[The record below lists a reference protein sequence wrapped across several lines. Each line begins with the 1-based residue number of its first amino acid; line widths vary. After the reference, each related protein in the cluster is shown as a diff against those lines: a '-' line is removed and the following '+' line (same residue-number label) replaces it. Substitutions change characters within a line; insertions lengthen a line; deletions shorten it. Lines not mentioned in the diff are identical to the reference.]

1 MRKMKALSLLLAAAL
16 TVSSVAVNDTTAD
29 AAKKPKLSKSKVSI
43 TVGQKYKIKLKNG
56 AKKAKV
62 TWKTSKK
69 STVKIVKKSTKGK
82 AAFAQVK
89 GVKKGKAVITASY
102 KLGKSKA
109 KTLKCTVTVKKAAPV
124 NTTNAP
130 ATAAAVTTPTSPAKN
145 TASAAPSK
153 APENSKAPEETKAP
167 DKTAKPSK
175 TPKPTA
181 TVKPSAEPNPDL
193 NPDVIDIMKLTY
205 LDLAEGIVKTD
216 NADGSVTLDF
226 TGTSYKGARWYFGTA
241 AADEDSE
248 PVQKALNLE
257 NYSYVVV
264 EGVNQAGLTADENG
278 KMHDLSAQFLDALD
292 HADHGGLLEIDT
304 QANFAFPIKFD
315 LTDATKRTNV
325 AAFEIYSLGDDQSV
339 KAGPITV
346 KSIKAYKDK
355 ATYDKIMAEGGATP
369 EPSKTPAPTADPAN
383 SYTFDLTKADTSKCD
398 KAEIVDG
405 ALKITANDTAQ
416 GKDAI
421 FNIPAEE
428 VAKQYT
434 KMTVEYSDVKGD
446 FSFKYRAQDET
457 KRPSE
462 WGGYDWAYGDAKYL
476 LPATAATKTITFRE
490 DAVPVDQVV
499 FFNVNSAGSI
509 TIKSVTLTDPKNP
522 VTPTA
527 TPEPAETTAPT
538 ETPVPVDVEAV
549 TYSQELVLSENAVIK
564 EASMLDPAT
573 TYADGKINLVL
584 APAFSGGGVRLDL
597 GSVDLSEYDI
607 IIDYSAEDEYPIY
620 YSAYANGTGS
630 YWSFSSTN
638 VTGDRY
644 GETVKGNGAITLSS
658 DKGGVVTGLF
668 FKYNTWVP
676 AGQTARED
684 NAKITLNSVKFVD
697 KTGKDAYII
706 PDDASKV
713 YIKGNASGIDVNE
726 ELDVVDYADLGD
738 YVATYKDAFGS
749 FTKMADKTA
758 GTIEKPVGDKNVVY
772 TAKEANKG
780 TVEYNGKTTDVEF
793 VKTEGAITAKFER
806 QGHAFE
812 ATAVNGEDGVI
823 NIKKDGTEGYVVKVN
838 GDSNA
843 FTVNYTTASGKV
855 LNLVYDGNTM
865 AIVTDADINVA
876 VNGR

>member
-153 APENSKAPEETKAP
+153 APENSKAPEDTKAP
-167 DKTAKPSK
+167 ETTKTPKPSK

-216 NADGSVTLDF
+216 NEDGSVTLDF

-264 EGVNQAGLTADENG
+264 EGVNQAGVTADADG
-278 KMHDLSAQFLDALD
+278 KVHDLSAQLLDALD

-304 QANFAFPIKFD
+304 QANMGFPLKFE
-315 LTDATKRTNV
+315 LTDKTKRTNV

-355 ATYDKIMAEGGATP
+355 ATYDRLMAEGDATP
-369 EPSKTPAPTADPAN
+369 EPSKAP
-383 SYTFDLTKADTSKCD
+383 
-398 KAEIVDG
+398 E
-405 ALKITANDTAQ
+405 
-416 GKDAI
+416 
-421 FNIPAEE
+421 
-428 VAKQYT
+428 
-434 KMTVEYSDVKGD
+434 
-446 FSFKYRAQDET
+446 
-457 KRPSE
+457 
-462 WGGYDWAYGDAKYL
+462 
-476 LPATAATKTITFRE
+476 
-490 DAVPVDQVV
+490 
-499 FFNVNSAGSI
+499 
-509 TIKSVTLTDPKNP
+509 
-522 VTPTA
+522 PTN
-527 TPEPAETTAPT
+527 TPEPTETAAPT
-538 ETPVPVDVEAV
+538 ETPASAASIDLSTATKIGNSGTVNYDADSKVLELSGAEGALIRIGRELPLGTKVNVTINGETTDGFRAWLSQGEQNASAIVNPVELGKTYEFTVEDFQGKGSTYADTVQIKGLSYGAKIGSLKITSIKVEEIIPATPAPVNVEAV
-549 TYSQELVLSENAVIK
+549 KTQITVNNNHKVVLGSDIIPAAKPEWFFI
-564 EASMLDPAT
+564 DPAT
-573 TYADGKINLVL
+573 NVVDNGMISFGLVTNGNPANSLFFNEDKSSVELSDYQKVVMVLSSDVAGAKLRAIVSKSDSVKFDKSEATGTMTNIETTGEEQIVEFNLSNAAGEVGYGISIQNMGW
-584 APAFSGGGVRLDL
+584 ASSKDVRLTIKSITL
-597 GSVDLSEYDI
+597 V
-607 IIDYSAEDEYPIY
+607 
-620 YSAYANGTGS
+620 
-630 YWSFSSTN
+630 
-638 VTGDRY
+638 
-644 GETVKGNGAITLSS
+644 GETVVNA
-658 DKGGVVTGLF
+658 DKYV
-668 FKYNTWVP
+668 
-676 AGQTARED
+676 
-684 NAKITLNSVKFVD
+684 
-697 KTGKDAYII
+697 I

-812 ATAVNGEDGVI
+812 ATAVDGEDGVI

-855 LNLVYDGNTM
+855 LNLVYDGNAM

>member
-62 TWKTSKK
+62 TWKTSRKK
-69 STVKIVKKSTKGK
+69 VVKIVKKSTKGK

-153 APENSKAPEETKAP
+153 APENSKAPEDTKAP
-167 DKTAKPSK
+167 DKTAKPTR

-181 TVKPSAEPNPDL
+181 TVKPSAEPNPEL

-304 QANFAFPIKFD
+304 QEKFAFPIKFE

-339 KAGPITV
+339 KAGPITI

-355 ATYDKIMAEGGATP
+355 ATYDKIMAEGDATP
-369 EPSKTPAPTADPAN
+369 EPSKAP
-383 SYTFDLTKADTSKCD
+383 
-398 KAEIVDG
+398 E
-405 ALKITANDTAQ
+405 
-416 GKDAI
+416 
-421 FNIPAEE
+421 
-428 VAKQYT
+428 
-434 KMTVEYSDVKGD
+434 
-446 FSFKYRAQDET
+446 
-457 KRPSE
+457 
-462 WGGYDWAYGDAKYL
+462 
-476 LPATAATKTITFRE
+476 
-490 DAVPVDQVV
+490 
-499 FFNVNSAGSI
+499 
-509 TIKSVTLTDPKNP
+509 
-522 VTPTA
+522 PTN
-527 TPEPAETTAPT
+527 TPEPTETAAPT
-538 ETPVPVDVEAV
+538 ETPASAASIDLSTATKIGNSGTVNYDADSKVLELSDAEGALIRIGRELPLGTKVNVTINGETTDGFRAWLSQGEQNASAIVNPIELGKTYEFTVEDFQGKGSTYADTVQIKGLTYGAKIGSLKITSIKVEEIIPATPEPTETPAPVDVEAV

-607 IIDYSAEDEYPIY
+607 VIDYSAEDEYPIC

-644 GETVKGNGAITLSS
+644 GGTVKGNGTITLSS

-812 ATAVNGEDGVI
+812 ATAVDGEDGVI

-855 LNLVYDGNTM
+855 LNLVYDGNAM

>member
-89 GVKKGKAVITASY
+89 GVKKGKAVITAAY

-153 APENSKAPEETKAP
+153 APENSKAPEDTKAP

-264 EGVNQAGLTADENG
+264 EGVNQAGVTADADG
-278 KMHDLSAQFLDALD
+278 KVHDLSAQLLDALD

-304 QANFAFPIKFD
+304 QANMGFPLKFE
-315 LTDATKRTNV
+315 LTDKTKRTNV

-339 KAGPITV
+339 KAGPITI

-355 ATYDKIMAEGGATP
+355 ATYDKIMAEGDATP
-369 EPSKTPAPTADPAN
+369 EPSKAP
-383 SYTFDLTKADTSKCD
+383 
-398 KAEIVDG
+398 E
-405 ALKITANDTAQ
+405 
-416 GKDAI
+416 
-421 FNIPAEE
+421 
-428 VAKQYT
+428 
-434 KMTVEYSDVKGD
+434 
-446 FSFKYRAQDET
+446 
-457 KRPSE
+457 
-462 WGGYDWAYGDAKYL
+462 
-476 LPATAATKTITFRE
+476 
-490 DAVPVDQVV
+490 
-499 FFNVNSAGSI
+499 
-509 TIKSVTLTDPKNP
+509 
-522 VTPTA
+522 PTA
-527 TPEPAETTAPT
+527 TPEPTETAAPT
-538 ETPVPVDVEAV
+538 ETPASAASIDLSTATKIGNSGTVNYDADSKVLELSDAEGALIRIGRELPLGTKVNVTINGETTDGFRAWLSQGEQNASAIVNPVELGKTYEFTVEDFQGKGSTYADTVQIKGLSYGAKIGSLKITSIKVEEIIPATPEPTETPAPVDVEAV

-607 IIDYSAEDEYPIY
+607 VIDYSAEDEYPIC

-644 GETVKGNGAITLSS
+644 GGTVKGNGTITLSS

-812 ATAVNGEDGVI
+812 ATAVDGEDGVI

-855 LNLVYDGNTM
+855 LNLVYDGNAM

>member
-62 TWKTSKK
+62 TWKTSRKK
-69 STVKIVKKSTKGK
+69 VVKIVKKSTKGK

-153 APENSKAPEETKAP
+153 APENSKAPEDTKAP
-167 DKTAKPSK
+167 DKTAKPTR

-181 TVKPSAEPNPDL
+181 TVKPSAEPNPEL

-304 QANFAFPIKFD
+304 QEKFAFPIKFE

-339 KAGPITV
+339 KAGPITI

-355 ATYDKIMAEGGATP
+355 ATYDKIMAEGDATP
-369 EPSKTPAPTADPAN
+369 EPSKAP
-383 SYTFDLTKADTSKCD
+383 
-398 KAEIVDG
+398 E
-405 ALKITANDTAQ
+405 
-416 GKDAI
+416 
-421 FNIPAEE
+421 
-428 VAKQYT
+428 
-434 KMTVEYSDVKGD
+434 
-446 FSFKYRAQDET
+446 
-457 KRPSE
+457 
-462 WGGYDWAYGDAKYL
+462 
-476 LPATAATKTITFRE
+476 
-490 DAVPVDQVV
+490 
-499 FFNVNSAGSI
+499 
-509 TIKSVTLTDPKNP
+509 
-522 VTPTA
+522 PTA
-527 TPEPAETTAPT
+527 TPEPTETAAPT
-538 ETPVPVDVEAV
+538 ETPASAASIDLSTATKIGNSGTVNYDADSKVLELSDAEGALIRIGRELPLGTKVNVTINGETTDGFRAWLSQGEQNASAIVNPIELGKTYEFTVEDFQGKGSTYADTVQIKGLTYGAKIGSLKITSIKVEEIIPATPEPTETPAPVDVEAV

-607 IIDYSAEDEYPIY
+607 VIDYSAEDEYPIC

-644 GETVKGNGAITLSS
+644 GGTVKGNGTITLSS

-855 LNLVYDGNTM
+855 LNLVYDGNAM

>member
-153 APENSKAPEETKAP
+153 APENSKAPEDTKAP

-264 EGVNQAGLTADENG
+264 EGVNQAGVTADADG
-278 KMHDLSAQFLDALD
+278 KVHDLSAQLLDALD

-304 QANFAFPIKFD
+304 QANMGFPLKFE
-315 LTDATKRTNV
+315 LTDKTKRTNV

-339 KAGPITV
+339 KAGPITI

-355 ATYDKIMAEGGATP
+355 ATYDKIMAEGDATP
-369 EPSKTPAPTADPAN
+369 EPSKAP
-383 SYTFDLTKADTSKCD
+383 
-398 KAEIVDG
+398 E
-405 ALKITANDTAQ
+405 
-416 GKDAI
+416 
-421 FNIPAEE
+421 
-428 VAKQYT
+428 
-434 KMTVEYSDVKGD
+434 
-446 FSFKYRAQDET
+446 
-457 KRPSE
+457 
-462 WGGYDWAYGDAKYL
+462 
-476 LPATAATKTITFRE
+476 
-490 DAVPVDQVV
+490 
-499 FFNVNSAGSI
+499 
-509 TIKSVTLTDPKNP
+509 
-522 VTPTA
+522 PTA
-527 TPEPAETTAPT
+527 TPEPTETAAPT
-538 ETPVPVDVEAV
+538 ETPASAASIDLSTATKIGNSGTVNYDADSKVLELSDAEGALIRIGRELPLGTKVNVTINGETTDGFRAWLSQGEQNASAIVNPIELGKTYEFTVEDFQGKGSTYADTVQIKGLTYGAKIGSLKITSIKVEEIIPATPEPTETPAPVDVEAV

-607 IIDYSAEDEYPIY
+607 VIDYSAEDEYPIC

-644 GETVKGNGAITLSS
+644 GGTVKGNGTITLSS

-812 ATAVNGEDGVI
+812 ATAVDGEDGVI

-855 LNLVYDGNTM
+855 LNLVYDGNAM

>member
-130 ATAAAVTTPTSPAKN
+130 ATSAAVTTPTSPAKN

-153 APENSKAPEETKAP
+153 APENSKSPEDTKAP
-167 DKTAKPSK
+167 DKTAKPTR

-193 NPDVIDIMKLTY
+193 NPDVIDIMELTY

-315 LTDATKRTNV
+315 LTDAAKRTNV

-355 ATYDKIMAEGGATP
+355 ATYDKIMAEGDATP

-383 SYTFDLTKADTSKCD
+383 SYIFDLTKADTSKCD

-499 FFNVNSAGSI
+499 FFNVNSTGSI

-527 TPEPAETTAPT
+527 TPEPTETAAPT
-538 ETPVPVDVEAV
+538 ETPATPVSIDLSTATKIGDSGTINYNAESKVLELSDAEGALIRIGRELPLGTKVNVTINGEATDGFRAWLSQGEQNASAIVNPVELGKTYEFTVEDFQSKGSTYADTVQIKGLSYGAKIGSLKITSIKVEEIIPATPAPVNVEAV
-549 TYSQELVLSENAVIK
+549 ETQITVSNNHKVVLSSDIIPATKPEWFFV
-564 EASMLDPAT
+564 DPAT
-573 TYADGKINLVL
+573 NVVDNGMISFGLVTNGN
-584 APAFSGGGVRLDL
+584 PANSLFFNEDKSGVE
-597 GSVDLSEYDI
+597 LS
-607 IIDYSAEDEYPIY
+607 DYQK
-620 YSAYANGTGS
+620 
-630 YWSFSSTN
+630 
-638 VTGDRY
+638 V
-644 GETVKGNGAITLSS
+644 VMVLSS
-658 DKGGVVTGLF
+658 DV
-668 FKYNTWVP
+668 
-676 AGQTARED
+676 AG
-684 NAKITLNSVKFVD
+684 AKL
-697 KTGKDAYII
+697 
-706 PDDASKV
+706 
-713 YIKGNASGIDVNE
+713 
-726 ELDVVDYADLGD
+726 
-738 YVATYKDAFGS
+738 
-749 FTKMADKTA
+749 
-758 GTIEKPVGDKNVVY
+758 
-772 TAKEANKG
+772 
-780 TVEYNGKTTDVEF
+780 
-793 VKTEGAITAKFER
+793 R
-806 QGHAFE
+806 
-812 ATAVNGEDGVI
+812 
-823 NIKKDGTEGYVVKVN
+823 
-838 GDSNA
+838 
-843 FTVNYTTASGKV
+843 
-855 LNLVYDGNTM
+855 
-865 AIVTDADINVA
+865 AIVSK
-876 VNGR
+876 